1 MLKVVGVGIVCF
13 VLVSC
18 AVPYSSSN
26 TKGYLKSQNGP
37 KLVVPPPLQQDEISS
52 FYELPN
58 AEGNKRVDIRP

>member
-1 MLKVVGVGIVCF
+1 MLKVVGVGLVCF

-26 TKGYLKSQNGP
+26 AKGYLKSKNGP

>member
-26 TKGYLKSQNGP
+26 TKGYLKGQNGP

>member
-52 FYELPN
+52 FYELSN

>member
-1 MLKVVGVGIVCF
+1 MFKAVGVGIVCF
-13 VLVSC
+13 ILVSC

>member
-37 KLVVPPPLQQDEISS
+37 KLVVPPPLQKDEISS

>member
-1 MLKVVGVGIVCF
+1 MLKVVGLGIVCF